1 MTLDKQHKPAFEG
14 YEEPL
19 KSLEEAFN
27 RAGVKIRFY
36 AFVAPLENKMV
47 RIFIN
52 RAEKKTVCI
61 EGDSPA
67 QAVKDV
73 AGAVKL

>member
-1 MTLDKQHKPAFEG
+1 MILDKQHKPAFEG
-14 YEEPL
+14 YAEPL

-27 RAGVKIRFY
+27 RAGSPVRFY
-36 AFVAPLENKMV
+36 AFEAPLKNKMV
-47 RIFIN
+47 RIILN
-52 RAEKKTVCI
+52 HIPGKTVCI

-73 AGAVKL
+73 AEAVKL